1 MATAR
6 EVAGGGGGTGL
17 VAPVIIPEK
26 FTRGGGGSGTG
37 MGTGT
42 GSGIGTGSGSGA
54 GSGAGSG
61 MGPGQGPGLASIN
74 TADPDFSEYFQAIKD
89 RVYAAW
95 RYPKG
100 VTGTHKLS
108 LSFTLKRDGA
118 VHSVRV
124 VNSTN
129 SALNESALAAME
141 RASPFPPIPEKFKQL
156 ASEPLIMVFTV
167 TVK

>member
-6 EVAGGGGGTGL
+6 ALTTGGGTASL

-26 FTRGGGGSGTG
+26 FLRGGGGSGTG
-37 MGTGT
+37 VGTGT
-42 GSGIGTGSGSGA
+42 GSGTGAGSGSGVGSGA
-54 GSGAGSG
+54 GSGT
-61 MGPGQGPGLASIN
+61 GPGRGPGLASIN
-74 TADPDFSEYFQAIKD
+74 TGDPDFSQYFQTIKD

-100 VTGTHKLS
+100 LTGTHKLS

-118 VHSVRV
+118 VQSARV

-129 SALNESALAAME
+129 TAFNESALAAVE
-141 RASPFPPIPEKFKQL
+141 RASPFPPIPEKFRQL
-156 ASEPLIMVFTV
+156 AGEPLTMIFTV